1 MGEQGEGPGTVQ
13 PTGDA
18 LKSHIPRSARVW
30 NYLLG
35 GKDNFEADRQAAEH
49 SISVKPDM
57 LEQASRADRAF
68 LGRAVRHLVAE
79 GIRQFLDIGT
89 GLPTADNTHQVAQ
102 RAAPECRIVYV
113 DHDPLVLVHA
123 RALLTSSPEGE
134 CHYIDADLYE
144 PDEILAQARNLLD
157 FTQPIAV
164 MLVGILHHV
173 EGVEE
178 SHAIVH
184 RLMSAMPSG
193 SRLVINHPTS
203 VVHGERPSRAPAS
216 GTSRAAGPPS
226 PCAPL
231 TRSPRT
237 STASTSRSRAWS
249 RAPLAPRPRDPRTRG
264 GRLRRRRPQA
274 LTAATGSRTH
284 ITRRRLVFTQ
294 ALL

>member
-13 PTGDA
+13 PAGDA

-57 LEQASRADRAF
+57 LEQARADRAF

-203 VVHGERPSRAPAS
+203 VVHGERSEQSARKWNES
-216 GTSRAAGPPS
+216 
-226 PCAPL
+226 
-231 TRSPRT
+231 
-237 STASTSRSRAWS
+237 
-249 RAPLAPRPRDPRTRG
+249 G
-264 GRLRRRRPQA
+264 GRPTVTLRTPDEIAAYFDGLDIEEPGVVSCSRWRPVPEIREPVVDA
-274 LTAATGSRTH
+274 FGAVGRKP
-284 ITRRRLVFTQ
+284 
-294 ALL
+294 